1 MARITGTLKYVTTRP
16 EDVKRASV
24 RAPRAREYDGA
35 VITTSTDYVDIVGG
49 RLEFDAAPGPVV
61 VTLLRARGP
70 VEVLELIV
78 PEGGGSLADAVGA
91 AELADSATRSQLER
105 LSVEAIEAVRESQ
118 EAASSAKESLGEL
131 KELESNA
138 EGLLNSA
145 AEAASRAEQI
155 VGSTSWDND
164 VLTVNGKSSPPLTG
178 PRGPRG
184 EPGERGP
191 TGERG
196 PAGVDGATTW
206 AGIGGKPAKF
216 PPQDHEHVSA
226 DISDAVG
233 YFGSPGFGNRVVKT
247 HPSGHL
253 HDANDPSE
261 DNQLARKGYVDSV
274 GNQKADKTHKHKV
287 ADITDIPAID
297 YRVTGGV
304 LVRRLSSGQI
314 TVPETPGGNGY
325 AASKKYVDDTA
336 FPLSIETIPG
346 GKDLDTYTK
355 TGVFHQNMDRD
366 ARSGTNYP
374 PDTGAGLL
382 EVFNPDGGMTYQRYT
397 RYGNNNRVWTRGLYN
412 GTWSSWKMSAQDG
425 HTHTS
430 AEISDA
436 VEAYVLKAD
445 GNNANRLIR
454 SDSRGRITVQDA
466 HFQNTETAVVNRR
479 YVDSRIQV
487 VSSLPSKPE
496 SDVLYVIPE

>member
-35 VITTSTDYVDIVGG
+35 VITTSTDYVDVVGG

-105 LSVEAIEAVRESQ
+105 LSAEAMEAVQESKA
-118 EAASSAKESLGEL
+118 AASSAKESLGEL
-131 KELESNA
+131 KALESNA

-196 PAGVDGATTW
+196 PAGVDGSVTFDELTESQRA
-206 AGIGGKPAKF
+206 
-216 PPQDHEHVSA
+216 SL
-226 DISDAVG
+226 VG
-233 YFGSPGFGNRVVKT
+233 PRGPRGPRGEPG
-247 HPSGHL
+247 
-253 HDANDPSE
+253 E
-261 DNQLARKGYVDSV
+261 
-274 GNQKADKTHKHKV
+274 
-287 ADITDIPAID
+287 
-297 YRVTGGV
+297 
-304 LVRRLSSGQI
+304 
-314 TVPETPGGNGY
+314 
-325 AASKKYVDDTA
+325 
-336 FPLSIETIPG
+336 
-346 GKDLDTYTK
+346 
-355 TGVFHQNMDRD
+355 
-366 ARSGTNYP
+366 
-374 PDTGAGLL
+374 
-382 EVFNPDGGMTYQRYT
+382 
-397 RYGNNNRVWTRGLYN
+397 RG
-412 GTWSSWKMSAQDG
+412 
-425 HTHTS
+425 
-430 AEISDA
+430 
-436 VEAYVLKAD
+436 
-445 GNNANRLIR
+445 
-454 SDSRGRITVQDA
+454 
-466 HFQNTETAVVNRR
+466 
-479 YVDSRIQV
+479 
-487 VSSLPSKPE
+487 P
-496 SDVLYVIPE
+496 

>member
-1 MARITGTLKYVTTRP
+1 MG
-16 EDVKRASV
+16 
-24 RAPRAREYDGA
+24 PR
-35 VITTSTDYVDIVGG
+35 
-49 RLEFDAAPGPVV
+49 
-61 VTLLRARGP
+61 
-70 VEVLELIV
+70 
-78 PEGGGSLADAVGA
+78 
-91 AELADSATRSQLER
+91 
-105 LSVEAIEAVRESQ
+105 
-118 EAASSAKESLGEL
+118 
-131 KELESNA
+131 
-138 EGLLNSA
+138 
-145 AEAASRAEQI
+145 
-155 VGSTSWDND
+155 
-164 VLTVNGKSSPPLTG
+164 G